1 MLIVGVSV
9 GLRHEPGCY
18 GVMEV
23 EKGEGLGLGHHGH
36 HGNHGNHGNQGQGQG
51 QGQEGPTIKKGK
63 AKGNKGMGNDSG
75 HGQAQGYV
83 GFHMLLHPLKRDKD
97 KGVGKG
103 KAGAGAGAREMARG
117 ARVWARARAGVRWL

>member
-1 MLIVGVSV
+1 MKESKTAPVAAPAETG
-9 GLRHEPGCY
+9 
-18 GVMEV
+18 
-23 EKGEGLGLGHHGH
+23 
-36 HGNHGNHGNQGQGQG
+36 
-51 QGQEGPTIKKGK
+51 KKGK

-103 KAGAGAGAREMARG
+103 KSRG
-117 ARVWARARAGVRWL
+117 KLALTFTCSSIPRFSPPPSLLPIIDCPSCVTIIS